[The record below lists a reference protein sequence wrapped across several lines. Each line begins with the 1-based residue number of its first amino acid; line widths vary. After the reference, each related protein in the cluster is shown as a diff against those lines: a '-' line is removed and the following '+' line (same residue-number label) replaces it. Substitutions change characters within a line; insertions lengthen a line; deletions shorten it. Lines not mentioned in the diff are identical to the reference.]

1 MGDARG
7 ASRGSCLACG
17 SAAGLET
24 VDPLPL
30 EPQLRL
36 SLGAALSNRKATI
49 VAVAAR
55 RGTGGK
61 ERPVTRAMDDR
72 VAWHIHPPRAVM
84 RARARRC
91 SHALQRGA
99 ELSMRWATQPR
110 ATR

>member
-36 SLGAALSNRKATI
+36 SLGAALEIEQKGDDRRSGSETRHRRER
-49 VAVAAR
+49 AAR
-55 RGTGGK
+55 NARDGRSRRLAHT
-61 ERPVTRAMDDR
+61 PT
-72 VAWHIHPPRAVM
+72 PRSDA
-84 RARARRC
+84 RARAEVLTRAAARC
-91 SHALQRGA
+91 
-99 ELSMRWATQPR
+99 
-110 ATR
+110 

>member
-61 ERPVTRAMDDR
+61 ERRNARDGRSRRLAHTPT
-72 VAWHIHPPRAVM
+72 PRSDA
-84 RARARRC
+84 RARAEVLTRAAARC
-91 SHALQRGA
+91 
-99 ELSMRWATQPR
+99 
-110 ATR
+110 